1 MFGFEITEIDIIVG
15 VIMVLGAYSVWL
27 AVGMFLDRQERVRRV
42 DLIASERAQLRARHK
57 QELMQGRGQGGRLR
71 DKPEGL
77 PAQIVHT
84 LNLHEMF
91 DAENIRQQLRRAG
104 YRLEKHLVLFL
115 TARVLLP
122 IGMAVFVY
130 VYSSILQDPPPPPN
144 IRLAYAMGGFIAGF
158 YLPAIWL
165 KNTITKRQESIKL
178 AWSDALD
185 LLLICVE
192 SGQSIDQ
199 ALNRVSMEIGT
210 QSRALAEELQ
220 LTMAELA
227 YLGDR
232 RKALTNLAERTGLPG
247 VKSTVTAMVQSERYG
262 TPLSQAMRALAKE
275 NREERMQELE
285 KKAAALGP
293 KLTVPMVLFFLP
305 VEFVVLLGPAGILA
319 FGS

>member
-1 MFGFEITEIDIIVG
+1 MFGFEITEIDIIIG
-15 VIMVLGAYSVWL
+15 LIMVLGAYSVWL
-27 AVGMFLDRQERVRRV
+27 AVSMLLERQDRLRRV
-42 DLIASERAQLRARHK
+42 DLIANERAHLRARHK
-57 QELMQGRGQGGRLR
+57 EELLRARGSLR
-71 DKPEGL
+71 ERPQGL
-77 PAQIVHT
+77 PAQIVQA
-84 LNLHEMF
+84 LNLRERF
-91 DAENIRQQLRRAG
+91 DADKIRQQLRRAG

-115 TARVLLP
+115 AAQALLP
-122 IGMAVFVY
+122 IAAAVFVY
-130 VYSSILQDPPPPPN
+130 VYTSILLDPPPPAN
-144 IRLAYAMGGFIAGF
+144 MRFAYAMLGLIVGF
-158 YLPAIWL
+158 YLPTLWL
-165 KNTITKRQESIKL
+165 KNTIAKRQESIKL

-210 QSRALAEELQ
+210 QSRPLAEELQ

-247 VKSTVTAMVQSERYG
+247 VKSVVTAMVQSERYG

-305 VEFVVLLGPAGILA
+305 VIFVVLLGPAGIMA